1 MISVFDQLEEMQFM
15 SYELGTKLRSLV
27 DTILQHS
34 TSGANYMSGDGLI
47 VQTDTWDSI
56 QNVAKEASGDFEI
69 I

>member
-34 TSGANYMSGDGLI
+34 TSDANYMSGDGLI

>member
-1 MISVFDQLEEMQFM
+1 M

-34 TSGANYMSGDGLI
+34 TSDANYMSGDGLI